1 MSRLGK
7 LTIKLPAGTQ
17 AAISE
22 GFIVVKGPKGQLKQ
36 ALIENVIINIGD
48 GEIGVAVNDPGDRKQ
63 KAVWGLY
70 RSLVNN
76 MVIGVNDG
84 FEKKLEIIG
93 VGYKASAAGNKVN
106 ISVGFSHPVV
116 YNLPEGIDA
125 KTVDNTIVI
134 SGIDKQLVGEVA
146 AQIRRIKKPEP
157 YKGKGIKYS
166 GEVIR
171 RKEGKAAVKGG

>member
-7 LTIKLPAGTQ
+7 LTIKLPAGTEAQ
-17 AAISE
+17 MSD
-22 GFIVVKGPKGQLKQ
+22 GFIMVKGPKGQLKQ
-36 ALIENVIINIGD
+36 ALIENIVINISA
-48 GEIGVAVNDPGDRKQ
+48 GEISVTVNNPEDRKQ
-63 KAVWGLY
+63 KAIWGLY
-70 RSLVNN
+70 RSLINN

-93 VGYKASAAGNKVN
+93 VGYKAAAAGNKVN

-116 YNLPEGIDA
+116 YDLPEGITA
-125 KTVDNTIVI
+125 KTADNTILI

-157 YKGKGIKYS
+157 YKGKGIKYAD
-166 GEVIR
+166 EVIR